1 MTDKFS
7 IIPLKKLL
15 ALMLD
20 QLDSKNQYFGIP
32 KQLFYKPDKKDPF
45 RSGRFGQLLET
56 PIGVAAGPH
65 TQLAQN
71 IVAAWLCGARYMELK
86 TIQTL
91 DDIEVSKPCID
102 MQDEGYNC
110 EWSQELKIYESFD
123 QYLNAWI
130 LIHLLKHK
138 FGWEGKELG
147 TIFNMS
153 VGYDLMGIMN
163 DNVQWFFNKMQDCS
177 IEMQAKVQE
186 LSTIYPEIKTIEI
199 PNCISN
205 NVTLSTMH
213 GCPPEEIE
221 RIGKYLIEDKK
232 LHTTIKLNPTLLGKE
247 KLCYIL
253 GKSGFETNVP
263 DAAFDHDLK
272 YPDAIKIIEN
282 LRQSAKK
289 NNLHFGLKL
298 TNTLES
304 LNHKTVFPESETMM
318 YMSGR
323 ALHPISV
330 HLAQKLQT
338 EFNGQLD
345 ISFSAG
351 VNAFNIQNV
360 ISCGLTPA
368 TVCSDILKPGGYGL
382 LGQYL
387 DNLKIAFKNV
397 NAKSIDEFIIEKAGK
412 QSLPESRIKNLNSYS
427 QEVLEDKAYQ
437 KEFIHDPDIKTDCKL
452 SMFDCIQSPCIG
464 TCPTNQNIPDY
475 MYYTTK
481 GDFQKAFQVIMR
493 MNPFPNTTGMVCDH
507 LCQTKC
513 TRINYDNPLLIR
525 EIKRFIAEKEYD
537 FTFVPQ
543 KLNTKLTVAVIGAG
557 PSGLSCAYFLALAG
571 IKVKVFENKNQAGG
585 MVSAA
590 IPSFRLTN
598 EASNKDIE
606 RIEKLGVNI
615 KYNKHISKKEF
626 ADIRNVH
633 DYVYIATGAPES
645 RKFNI
650 EGIESKSVIDPLD
663 FLFRVKEGQDIKLGN
678 NIAIIGGGNTA
689 MDAARTAYRLVGENG
704 KVSILYRRTISQMP
718 ADGGEIK
725 AVMEEGM
732 EILELVLPIRI
743 NSKNGHVC
751 SLTCIRMKLSGT
763 DSAGRPKP
771 VEIPGSE
778 FDFKCD
784 TIIPAIGQDQKID
797 FLDPKLLKTEPGIY
811 ETKAHDI
818 FIGGDALRGAST
830 AINAIGDGRKAAL
843 KILEKAG
850 IDLELVLPKG
860 RKKVDYQQLMIKRS
874 IKSSVIHV
882 KEISLTERKNFNLVT
897 QSLSENEALAESS
910 RCLLCDEICNT
921 CVTVCPN
928 LALYSYF
935 VDPVKYHLQKL
946 VKTNGKFES
955 VPDGDFVIEQSPQI
969 LHIADW
975 CNECGNC
982 TTFCP
987 TSGSPYREKPHL
999 YLNRE
1004 AFEKDDDCY
1013 FLDEYNGNPKLL
1025 YKKNGHLMQ
1034 FTESKTEF
1042 VFSFDQSEIKL
1053 AKADFEIKEFK
1064 LDDTLNEI
1072 DLRKAAEMRVILG
1085 GAKALLNKQASRDK
1099 DESKLRNINNSPF
1112 KKGAGGIQKTPYLPY
1127 NKNLKKFSRNLR
1139 NDSTLGEVLLWKELR
1154 AKKLGCKFNRQKPLL
1169 NYIVDFYCKPLNL
1182 VIEVDGDSHDND
1194 DSIIRDIKR
1203 QNDLEAIGLNF
1214 LRFDDRE
1221 VKKDI
1226 ENVIRVIKAKIE
1238 ELEKGGSS

>member
-20 QLDSKNQYFGIP
+20 QLDSKNQFFGIP

-45 RSGRFGQLLET
+45 RSHRFGQLLET
-56 PIGVAAGPH
+56 PLGIAAGPH

-91 DDIEVSKPCID
+91 DNIEVSKPCID

-110 EWSQELKIYESFD
+110 EWSQELKIHESFD

-130 LIHLLKHK
+130 LIYLLKHK

-177 IEMQAKVQE
+177 AEKQAKVQE
-186 LSTIYPEIKTIEI
+186 LSMFYPEISTIEI

-263 DAAFDHDLK
+263 DAAFGHDLIF
-272 YPDAIKIIEN
+272 PDAIKIIKS
-282 LRQSAKK
+282 LQHTAAQ

-304 LNHKTVFPESETMM
+304 QNHKNIFSSKEKRM

-330 HLAQKLQT
+330 NLASKLQT
-338 EFNGQLD
+338 EFNGMLD

-351 VNAFNIQNV
+351 VNAYNFQNV
-360 ISCGLTPA
+360 IACGLTPA

-387 DNLKIAFKNV
+387 DNLRIAFKNV
-397 NAKSIDEFIIEKAGK
+397 NAKSIDEFILRKAGK

-437 KEFIHDPDIKTDCKL
+437 KEFIHDPDIKTDRKL
-452 SMFDCIQSPCIG
+452 KSFDCIQAPCIG
-464 TCPTNQNIPDY
+464 TCPTNQDIPDY
-475 MYYTTK
+475 MYYTAK

-513 TRINYDNPLLIR
+513 TRINYDKPLLIR

-537 FTFVPQ
+537 SNLIPQ
-543 KLNTKLTVAVIGAG
+543 KLKKKLTVAVIGAG

-571 IKVKVFENKNQAGG
+571 IKVEVFENKNQPGG

-590 IPSFRLTN
+590 IPTFRLTN
-598 EASNKDIE
+598 EAFTKDIE

-626 ADIRNVH
+626 TDIRNIF

-650 EGIESKSVIDPLD
+650 EGKESKSVIDPLN

-689 MDAARTAYRLVGENG
+689 MDAARTAYRLVGKNR
-704 KVSILYRRTISQMP
+704 KVSILYRRTIGQMP

-784 TIIPAIGQDQKID
+784 TIIPAIGQDHKID
-797 FLDPKLLKTEPGIY
+797 FIDPKLLKTESGIY
-811 ETKAHDI
+811 ETKAPDI

-830 AINAIGDGRKAAL
+830 AINAIGDGRKAVS

-850 IDLELVLPKG
+850 IDHELVLPKG
-860 RKKVDYQQLMIKRS
+860 RKKSDYQQLMIKRS
-874 IKSSVIHV
+874 IKSSAVHV
-882 KEISLTERKNFNLVT
+882 KEIPLTERKNFNLVT
-897 QSLSENEALAESS
+897 QSLSENEATAESS

-928 LALYSYF
+928 LALYFYF

-955 VPDGDFVIEQSPQI
+955 VPDRDFVIEQSPQI
-969 LHIADW
+969 LQIADW

-987 TSGSPYREKPHL
+987 TSGAPYREKPHL
-999 YLNRE
+999 YLNKE

-1013 FLDEYNGNPKLL
+1013 FLDNSGSNPILL
-1025 YKKNGHLMQ
+1025 YRKDGYLMQ

-1053 AKADFEIKEFK
+1053 AKQNFAIKEFK
-1064 LDDTLNEI
+1064 LNDTIGEI
-1072 DLRKAAEMRVILG
+1072 DLKKAAEMRVVLV
-1085 GAKALLNKQASRDK
+1085 GAKALLVNSKPQFQSRNK
-1099 DESKLRNINNSPF
+1099 NNSPF
-1112 KKGAGGIQKTPYLPY
+1112 KKGAGGIQKTHYLPY
-1127 NKNLKKFSRNLR
+1127 NKNLKRFSRNLR

-1154 AKKLGCKFNRQKPLL
+1154 AKKLEYIFNRQKPIL

-1182 VIEVDGDSHDND
+1182 VIEVDGSSHDND
-1194 DSIIRDIKR
+1194 DAIEKDTKR
-1203 QNDLEAIGLNF
+1203 QHDLETIGLNF

-1226 ENVIRVIKAKIE
+1226 ENVIREIKAKIKE
-1238 ELEKGGSS
+1238 IEKGGSS